1 MRPTVIDRVAWSVG
15 RSVTLVSPAK
25 TAEPIEMTFGLWSW
39 MGPRN
44 HVLDGSPEALMDVA
58 MATNFGT
65 EIATVN
71 VWTIATRLLVTEL
84 RSQPIKCRYCLYTAT
99 KGHWDGK
106 HFWLSIFAVHIG
118 ATRRI
123 RLNRPCAAAMRPY
136 VKLLWPLVI
145 FVDCRLGLAHCFCTE
160 QFKLGC
166 HMQGIRHKTYSK
178 SLKHRYPY
186 EKPLTDRWQAV
197 H

>member
-71 VWTIATRLLVTEL
+71 V
-84 RSQPIKCRYCLYTAT
+84 
-99 KGHWDGK
+99 
-106 HFWLSIFAVHIG
+106 
-118 ATRRI
+118 
-123 RLNRPCAAAMRPY
+123 
-136 VKLLWPLVI
+136 
-145 FVDCRLGLAHCFCTE
+145 
-160 QFKLGC
+160 
-166 HMQGIRHKTYSK
+166 
-178 SLKHRYPY
+178 
-186 EKPLTDRWQAV
+186 
-197 H
+197 